1 MTTYKLAF
9 TASREVVNMIKS
21 GFSYYRRW
29 RQRERDLR
37 HLSELPD
44 YLLDDIGLDQ
54 NIVDAELRKSLTDG
68 KEIRRQVFRRSGG

>member
-1 MTTYKLAF
+1 MGITTDKLAF
-9 TASREVVNMIKS
+9 AGSKEMVSWIKS

-54 NIVDAELRKSLTDG
+54 NIIDAELRKSLTGG
-68 KEIRRQVFRRSGG
+68 KEKR

>member
-1 MTTYKLAF
+1 MGITTYNFVF
-9 TASREVVNMIKS
+9 TGSTKVMGMIKS
-21 GFSYYRRW
+21 GFSSYRRW

-54 NIVDAELRKSLTDG
+54 RIVEQERRKAWTDVPNRCS
-68 KEIRRQVFRRSGG
+68 E